1 MNQMDHTPM
10 RRSRAIR
17 PALVAL
23 LAAVVPAACWAWPE
37 RASAIEAIDVTVTR
51 QGCQP
56 GALTVPAGE
65 AVFRIRNA
73 SARAMEWEI
82 LDGVMVKEERENIAP
97 GFVQKLTAHLDAGT
111 YAMTCGLLSNPKGSL
126 VVTPVV
132 NALPVRPSAM
142 DLVGPVAAYKSYV
155 EHETDDLI
163 AHVRTLDEAVR
174 AGDLAGARAAYAPAH
189 MHYERIEPVAEL
201 FNDLDKSMDS
211 RADDYEKKEAD
222 PTFRGFHRIEMAL
235 FRQGSTADIAPVADK
250 LLADTLTLQQ
260 RLVDLVVPPGKMVG
274 GSADLIEEVSATKIT
289 GEEDRYSRTDL
300 WDFQANIDGSDK
312 IFTLLRPLVH
322 RADPALEREIAENFD
337 KVDTVLARYRVQ
349 DGFKS
354 YDMLTPDDRKA
365 LRGPVTLLAEDLA
378 KLRGTLGLS

>member
-1 MNQMDHTPM
+1 M
-10 RRSRAIR
+10 SRMKRLQPVLLGLIAGG
-17 PALVAL
+17 ALCGAG
-23 LAAVVPAACWAWPE
+23 A
-37 RASAIEAIDVTVTR
+37 ASALEPVDITVTR

-56 GALTVPAGE
+56 GSLTVPAGE
-65 AVFRIRNA
+65 TVFRVHNA

-97 GFVQKLTAHLDAGT
+97 GFVQKLTTRLDAGT

-126 VVTPVV
+126 LVTRVMDSQPVK
-132 NALPVRPSAM
+132 PSAL

-155 EHETDDLI
+155 ERETEALVV
-163 AHVRTLDEAVR
+163 HTRTLVEALKSGKLDE
-174 AGDLAGARAAYAPAH
+174 ARAAYAPAH

-222 PTFRGFHRIEMAL
+222 PTFRGFHRIELAL
-235 FRQGSTADIAPVADK
+235 FRQNTTDGTGPIADQ
-250 LLADTLTLQQ
+250 LLADMLTLQN
-260 RLVDLVVPPGKMVG
+260 RLADLVVPPGKMVG
-274 GSADLIEEVSATKIT
+274 GAADLIEEVSATKIT

-300 WDFQANIDGSDK
+300 WDFQANIDGSNK

-322 RADPALEREIAENFD
+322 RADPALEGEIAKNFG

-354 YDMLTPDDRKA
+354 YDTLTPDDRKA
-365 LRGPVTLLAEDLA
+365 LKGPVTLLAEDLA
-378 KLRGTLGLS
+378 RLRGTLGLE